1 MGLISSMMESL
12 RFKDTIIYKESCE
25 LQDKYD
31 ALKKLSE
38 EYPNN
43 NDIKEEMMIIKKG
56 LNGENEVL
64 YQLKKANIGMYV
76 IRDFKLKYE
85 DMTAQVDFV
94 LITPVYTYYIECKNL
109 LGNIFV
115 NEKGDFIREYVY
127 NGQKVKKGMYSP
139 LRQVEAQRE
148 VIKKFWA
155 SRRNKLLKMLQTQSF
170 DKYRKV
176 LVVVANQETILNT
189 TKAPKDMKY
198 KVLRTDALVR
208 QLKYDY
214 EHRDKD
220 EILLSQKNMETG
232 AKSYLDVCAKEN
244 IDYYKF
250 YKAKYCIKENKLLK
264 DKMIEFRNKKALE
277 KSIPLHYIFDDDEL
291 EILIK
296 FQPKSVDE
304 LKNLNILAP
313 IKIKLHGK
321 EIIEELNKI
330 NN

>member
-1 MGLISSMMESL
+1 M
-12 RFKDTIIYKESCE
+12 RKFDT
-25 LQDKYD
+25 
-31 ALKKLSE
+31 
-38 EYPNN
+38 
-43 NDIKEEMMIIKKG
+43 
-56 LNGENEVL
+56 
-64 YQLKKANIGMYV
+64 
-76 IRDFKLKYE
+76 
-85 DMTAQVDFV
+85 
-94 LITPVYTYYIECKNL
+94 
-109 LGNIFV
+109 
-115 NEKGDFIREYVY
+115 
-127 NGQKVKKGMYSP
+127 KVQH
-139 LRQVEAQRE
+139 L
-148 VIKKFWA
+148 
-155 SRRNKLLKMLQTQSF
+155 
-170 DKYRKV
+170 
-176 LVVVANQETILNT
+176 
-189 TKAPKDMKY
+189 KY
-198 KVLRTDALVR
+198 KVLRADALVR

-214 EHRDKD
+214 DHRDKD

-250 YKAKYCIKENKLLK
+250 YKEKYCIKENKLLK
-264 DKMIEFRNKKALE
+264 DKMIEFRNKKALK